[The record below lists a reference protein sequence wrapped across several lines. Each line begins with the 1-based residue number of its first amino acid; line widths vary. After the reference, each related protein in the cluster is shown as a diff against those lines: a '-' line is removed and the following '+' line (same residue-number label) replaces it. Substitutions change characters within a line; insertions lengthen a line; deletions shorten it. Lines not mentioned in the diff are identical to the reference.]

1 MLQEQIAAMK
11 VTNDEL
17 ELGLEQQAQQMHQ
30 ALKQAIIEHQSQ
42 IETLNK
48 QHLSSLKQLRREN
61 DLLASQVDKGHS
73 DRKTL

>member
-1 MLQEQIAAMK
+1 MK

-48 QHLSSLKQLRREN
+48 QHLSSLKKLRREN

>member
-1 MLQEQIAAMK
+1 MK

-73 DRKTL
+73 DRQTL

>member
-1 MLQEQIAAMK
+1 MK